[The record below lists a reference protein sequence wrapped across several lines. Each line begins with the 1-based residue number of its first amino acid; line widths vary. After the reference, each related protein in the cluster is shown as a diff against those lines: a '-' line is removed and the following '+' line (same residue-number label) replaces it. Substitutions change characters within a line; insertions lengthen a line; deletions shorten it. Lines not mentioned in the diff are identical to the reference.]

1 MVNHLFSS
9 FLEDESVYFEA
20 ERFWVDLWEQIDAR
34 TRDRHG
40 WQQPWF
46 QPLPPSIGEGNPI
59 FSAVSLRERRGIRI
73 IQSVPVE
80 QGLEF
85 VAYADTFGGPIC
97 DPNAISELVISCAL
111 SEEVARV
118 ALSKMVDWVE
128 GKAACFD
135 VAEAGLIASM
145 TQGSRESMQI

>member
-20 ERFWVDLWEQIDAR
+20 ERFWVDLWEQIDAK

-40 WQQPWF
+40 WKQPWF

-59 FSAVSLRERRGIRI
+59 FSAVSLLERRGIRI

-85 VAYADTFGGPIC
+85 VAYPDTFGGPIS
-97 DPNAISELVISCAL
+97 DPNAINELVISCAL
-111 SEEVARV
+111 SDEAARV

-135 VAEAGLIASM
+135 VDDAGLIVSM
-145 TQGSRESMQI
+145 TQRSSESMQI